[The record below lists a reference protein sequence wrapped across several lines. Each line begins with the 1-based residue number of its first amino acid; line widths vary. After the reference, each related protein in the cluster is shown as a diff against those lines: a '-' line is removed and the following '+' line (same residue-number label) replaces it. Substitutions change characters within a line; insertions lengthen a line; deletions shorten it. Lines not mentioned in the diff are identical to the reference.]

1 MGKRGWTMA
10 MVGLCL
16 VACSS
21 KDAGTPSQDAGAGSS
36 KGDSGDVIVASDD
49 AGADAMRPPA
59 QTTTQTVGAAGG
71 VVSAAG
77 VVVTI
82 PSGALGSDTAITVTT
97 SDAQIPAGYTG
108 LSAIFSFGPAGTVLL
123 KPAVVAIG
131 LKTQVLDAKIFWSN
145 AGGGYDE
152 LPTTVTADSAS
163 ASITR
168 LDEGFAGERQADDAG
183 AAPSEAGPVA
193 EGGINEDASA
203 SDGAV
208 HDAGSPA
215 EGGVVDAAAASLE
228 AGAYGIAVTID
239 GVPTTFSYNT
249 RAIPLQAWWGI
260 AADDNP
266 SPTHWTMEVVTPTN
280 AQTISC
286 SGIYPEITYTH
297 YTAVSADAGALDA
310 TFTTNTV
317 GGNCSIDEATTATV
331 QGQHAQGTF
340 SGKLALQGDAGAASH
355 TLASGSYDMVVP

>member
-1 MGKRGWTMA
+1 MGKRGWTLTV
-10 MVGLCL
+10 VGLCL

-21 KDAGTPSQDAGAGSS
+21 KDAGTPSQDARPGSS
-36 KGDSGDVIVASDD
+36 GSSDGSSGDVVAASDD
-49 AGADAMRPPA
+49 GGADAT
-59 QTTTQTVGAAGG
+59 QTTMQTVGAAGG

-82 PSGALGSDTAITVTT
+82 PSGALASDTAITVTT
-97 SDAQIPAGYTG
+97 SNAQVPAGYTG
-108 LSAIFSFGPAGTVLL
+108 LSPIFSFGPAGTVLL
-123 KPAVVAIG
+123 KPAVVAID
-131 LKTQVLDAKIFWSN
+131 LKTQVLDAKVFWSN

-183 AAPSEAGPVA
+183 AAPSEAGPIA
-193 EGGINEDASA
+193 EGGSTEDASA
-203 SDGAV
+203 SDGAAR
-208 HDAGSPA
+208 DAASPS
-215 EGGVVDAAAASLE
+215 EGGVIDAASASLD

-249 RAIPLQAWWGI
+249 KAIPLQAWWGI

-266 SPTHWTMEVVTPTN
+266 SPTHWTIEVVAPTN
-280 AQTISC
+280 AQTLSC
-286 SGIYPEITYTH
+286 SGIYPEITYAH
-297 YTAVSADAGALDA
+297 YTAVSADAGTVDA

-317 GGNCSIDEATTATV
+317 GASCSIDETTTATV

-340 SGKLALQGDAGAASH
+340 SGKLALLGDAGAASH
-355 TLASGSYDMVVP
+355 TLTSGSYDMVIP